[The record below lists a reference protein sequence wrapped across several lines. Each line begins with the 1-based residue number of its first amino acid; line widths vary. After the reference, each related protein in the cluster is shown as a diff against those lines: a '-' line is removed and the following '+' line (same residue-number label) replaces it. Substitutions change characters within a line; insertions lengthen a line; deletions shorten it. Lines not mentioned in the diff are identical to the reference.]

1 MPTLK
6 LASTVLLIS
15 MILVLPFV
23 TLSGIFCWYPDN
35 WILKVLFIFNH
46 VSLGIGVWMN
56 HQIGIQSE
64 ENVKLLEELVR
75 LQELHLQLLIQHI
88 QYLNEFEQLNVEISD
103 PLDEELLGD
112 NGDPNEAYEINY
124 EICSFLC

>member
-1 MPTLK
+1 
-6 LASTVLLIS
+6 
-15 MILVLPFV
+15 
-23 TLSGIFCWYPDN
+23 
-35 WILKVLFIFNH
+35 
-46 VSLGIGVWMN
+46 MN

-124 EICSFLC
+124 ETCTILC